1 MMPKDNTSVSDAKI
15 RRKERAVTDEAWIIE
30 LLNRAPF
37 GVMATVWAGRPFTVA
52 RNFAYDPDK
61 HVVYLHGAQKGRTYD
76 NIQANNQVC
85 LNVSE
90 MGRLL
95 PAARAM
101 NFSVEYAGVVIFG
114 RASLVTDADEAKHG
128 LQLIVDKHF
137 PHLQPNRD
145 YEPTSDVDLKIT
157 AVYRIDIESWSGKQK
172 LADDDFP
179 GAFFLADKLGNEGE
193 K

>member
-1 MMPKDNTSVSDAKI
+1 MTTQSSSDLDAVI
-15 RRKERAVTDEAWIIE
+15 RRKDRAVTDEQWIID

-37 GVMATVWAGRPFTVA
+37 GVMATVWEERPFTVA
-52 RNFAYDPDK
+52 RNFAYDRDK
-61 HVVYLHGAQKGRTYD
+61 HAIYLHGGVKGRTYD

-95 PAARAM
+95 PGPRAM

-114 RASLVTDADEAKHG
+114 RAFVVTDADEAKHG

-137 PHLQPNRD
+137 PHLQPNQD
-145 YEPTSDVDLKIT
+145 YEPAADVDLKVT

-172 LADDDFP
+172 KADDDFP
-179 GAFFLADKLGNEGE
+179 GAF
-193 K
+193 